1 MGNPN
6 KVVDDAEGFMSDD
19 EDFDFATKS
28 PPTKDPMAGIGYW
41 ESPGNSPKLIRKCPN
56 ICRSVQNAIAAFK
69 EDIVLK
75 RHMFPTEVLIDAVKK
90 ELPATDKD
98 VIKSEIEIHVLDL
111 LVHDV
116 NIGSKPP
123 PPPSMKADNLSIK
136 PLTYVYD
143 DEQSDSEQHIH
154 SFASIF
160 DAQRATVQS

>member
-41 ESPGNSPKLIRKCPN
+41 ESPGNSPKLNRKCPN
-56 ICRSVQNAIAAFK
+56 ICRSVQNAIAVFK

-98 VIKSEIEIHVLDL
+98 VIKSEIEIQVLDL

-123 PPPSMKADNLSIK
+123 PPPPPSMKADNLSIK
-136 PLTYVYD
+136 PLTYFMTMSKVTLNNT
-143 DEQSDSEQHIH
+143 ST
-154 SFASIF
+154 ASLRCSKSLF
-160 DAQRATVQS
+160 LL